1 VRRHAAAAALVL
13 ALGGA
18 SPGAD
23 APGHRPAVR
32 PEDLAY
38 VYGVGRFVP
47 EYAPPPPGSYRLPPI
62 DDIADHPLLGSDGR
76 RTTLYA
82 LTGDRIAVVAFVYT
96 SCAEATGCP
105 VSMGVLHHL
114 DRAIAHD
121 TMLARRVRLL
131 TVSFDPARDTPE
143 HLATVRALHEPQSD
157 WVFATARD
165 ETELA
170 PLLADFGQPVA
181 RLRFPDGS
189 WTGLYRHVLK
199 VFLMDA
205 QHRVRNV
212 YSTGFLHPTLILND
226 ARTVLLDR
234 DR

>member
-1 VRRHAAAAALVL
+1 MTRAAAAVALVL
-13 ALGGA
+13 ALAGA
-18 SPGAD
+18 SLGEGPAHH
-23 APGHRPAVR
+23 PQAVR

-47 EYAPPPPGSYRLPPI
+47 EYAPPAPGTYRLPPI
-62 DDIADHPLLGSDGR
+62 DDIADHPLLGSDGQP
-76 RTTLYA
+76 TTLYA
-82 LTGDRIAVVAFVYT
+82 LTGDRIAIVAFVYT

-114 DRAIAHD
+114 DREIAAD
-121 TMLARRVRLL
+121 ATLARRVRLV
-131 TVSFDPARDTPE
+131 TISFDPERDTPE
-143 HLATVRALHEPQSD
+143 RLARERGLHEPRTD
-157 WVFATARD
+157 WAFATTRD
-165 ETELA
+165 EAELA
-170 PLLADFGQPVA
+170 PLLDDFGQPVA

-199 VFLMDA
+199 LFLIDA
-205 QHRVRNV
+205 RHRVRNV
-212 YSTGFLHPTLILND
+212 YSTGFLHPALILND